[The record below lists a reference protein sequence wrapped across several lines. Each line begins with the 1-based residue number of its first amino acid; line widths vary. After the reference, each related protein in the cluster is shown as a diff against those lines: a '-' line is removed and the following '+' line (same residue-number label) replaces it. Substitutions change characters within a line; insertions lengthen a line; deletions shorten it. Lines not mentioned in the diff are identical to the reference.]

1 MKMNF
6 MMLFIGSLLGFIRA
20 APMPP
25 FSPVTVEGEVLE
37 VVWTPQTL
45 LKGEPGMSG
54 TLGGDRIQPSRYT
67 VVLRPTRVMV
77 HGEGDW
83 LPFREGQDRVTLYLE
98 HGKDDGKL
106 AVGQSIRVIRYVLRG
121 DEGGVWTRYE
131 GLDVLSQS
139 DDEP

>member
-6 MMLFIGSLLGFIRA
+6 MILCIGSLLGFIRA

-37 VVWTPQTL
+37 VVWTPRTL

-54 TLGGDRIQPSRYT
+54 TLGGDRIQPARYT
-67 VVLRPTRVMV
+67 VVLRPSRVVV

-83 LPFREGQDRVTLYLE
+83 SPFRKDQERVTLYLE
-98 HGKDDGKL
+98 HGEDDGSL
-106 AVGQSIRVIRYVLRG
+106 AVGQSIRVTRYVLRG

-131 GLDVLSQS
+131 GVEVLS
-139 DDEP
+139 DPGN

>member
-1 MKMNF
+1 MKIKW
-6 MMLFIGSLLGFIRA
+6 MMLFVGCVLSGIGA

-54 TLGGDRIQPSRYT
+54 TLGGDLIQPARYT
-67 VVLRPTRVMV
+67 VVLRPKRVV
-77 HGEGDW
+77 IDGEGDW
-83 LPFREGQDRVTLYLE
+83 SPFRKDQERVTLYLE
-98 HGKDDGKL
+98 HAEDDGTL
-106 AVGQSIRVIRYVLRG
+106 SVGQTIRVSRYVLRG

-131 GLDVLSQS
+131 ALEVLSRPG
-139 DDEP
+139 DES